1 MIESPIDAL
10 KKAANLNGE
19 KFQSLSD
26 FKRLSLN
33 KSIDNNG
40 KKLYNNYILI
50 IVIIITNNILIL
62 KITIKRL

>member
-1 MIESPIDAL
+1 VSLSYQNSLVAESSQGSYLRCMIESPIDAL

-40 KKLYNNYILI
+40 K
-50 IVIIITNNILIL
+50 
-62 KITIKRL
+62 

>member
-1 MIESPIDAL
+1 MSVIESPIDAL

-19 KFQSLSD
+19 NFQSLSE

-40 KKLYNNYILI
+40 NI
-50 IVIIITNNILIL
+50 IAY
-62 KITIKRL
+62 

>member
-40 KKLYNNYILI
+40 KLYNNYILI
-50 IVIIITNNILIL
+50 IIIITNNILIL